1 MVVSS
6 ITGVS
11 QEQGDPT
18 KRVPRTEVRN
28 LNRSLWEAHTGRLSR
43 WPPTRCL
50 GWVAMEAVTLRVRN
64 WIAPRVQASDV

>member
-18 KRVPRTEVRN
+18 TKRVPRTEVRN
-28 LNRSLWEAHTGRLSR
+28 LIRSLWQIIKMA
-43 WPPTRCL
+43 
-50 GWVAMEAVTLRVRN
+50 AYTLRWVGCHGSSYVKGQKLDCSQGPGR
-64 WIAPRVQASDV
+64 